1 MHNRMLIIIA
11 VSAAMGLFS
20 ERASAAFYQ
29 EDFNSGFNVGDVLI
43 DVTDWGQMPG
53 GGDSDAIVIC
63 GSCGIGGSPGLERRT
78 LDQDYEHIRLSIS
91 PPSGSYYEVRA
102 LISLP
107 PGNVSVGL
115 YNNRVD
121 GNTSTGAQIDFSGN
135 ADFGVRFV
143 AGSPEYNSP
152 VDLSRDGPFG
162 DWFEGRVAF
171 DPMRGGAG
179 SVHAWYRDVD
189 DTTGDCLGS
198 CGWTDAGSLNTGAKT
213 GDLDW
218 DIVQLELVLVRSS
231 TSGPFVDNIQVDF
244 IPEPGTMVFLG
255 LGVVPVF
262 LRRKRRS

>member
-162 DWFEGRVAF
+162 DWFEGRVQKRLQPGDQRLRALQSHRLRPPQRNE
-171 DPMRGGAG
+171 DPFPALLFR
-179 SVHAWYRDVD
+179 HCR
-189 DTTGDCLGS
+189 L
-198 CGWTDAGSLNTGAKT
+198 
-213 GDLDW
+213 
-218 DIVQLELVLVRSS
+218 
-231 TSGPFVDNIQVDF
+231 
-244 IPEPGTMVFLG
+244 
-255 LGVVPVF
+255 
-262 LRRKRRS
+262 RKRWRATSRKSC